1 MNGVISNQDLITIAE
16 GTVLPWLTGLV
27 TRTTAHPKIK
37 GMTLFAFSAI
47 GAVLTALGA
56 ALATGQAFDWRSTVF
71 SALVTFGVGQALHSG
86 VYRHLAQYQAVG
98 AAGGFIGA
106 PTATSTPIPSPK

>member
-1 MNGVISNQDLITIAE
+1 MTGVISNQDLITIAE

-27 TRTTAHPKIK
+27 TRTTAHPRIK
-37 GMTLFAFSAI
+37 GATLFAFSAI

-56 ALATGQAFDWRSTVF
+56 ALATGQTFDWRSTIF
-71 SALVTFGVGQALHSG
+71 SALVAFGVGQALHSG
-86 VYRHLAQYQAVG
+86 VYRHLAQYQAIG

-106 PTATSTPIPSPK
+106 PATTPTPITSPK